1 MKKVFRKTVL
11 FWYILFFPLFYHC
24 TEPSVIGLEIQ
35 PPSDQLNLKF
45 TDTLTV
51 NAYTYREDSVR
62 TDNTL
67 YSLLGS
73 LNDPVF
79 GKSQASFCT
88 QINLPSS
95 NITFPDNVTVD
106 SMILSLV
113 VKGFYGNDKYINPLH
128 ISVYEVDDLIYPDS
142 SYFSFQTVQKKVLIG
157 SKSCFV
163 NIKDSVS
170 VDGST
175 LPPHIRIPLDKNLAK
190 RFIEDASNGSLA
202 NNTIFTDYFRGI
214 LLEAQPA
221 GFGGSI
227 YYFDLLSTAS
237 KITLYYHTP
246 SQNTSFSF
254 LINDQCARFN
264 MFTHDY
270 SSAHPDFSNQLS
282 NSGQASEKLYLQ
294 TRAGTKINI
303 SFPSIKQMNIPYNI
317 VVNKAE
323 LVFKIDQT
331 DVTNNIF
338 SVPSK
343 LTLVKYKEDG
353 SYVFIAD
360 QSSSTFGGDYDSVN
374 KEFRFNISKHI
385 QSIIKDNA
393 EDFGIA
399 LIVSGASTRADR
411 VVLNGML
418 SNDFKPKLRLTYTI
432 IN

>member
-1 MKKVFRKTVL
+1 
-11 FWYILFFPLFYHC
+11 
-24 TEPSVIGLEIQ
+24 
-35 PPSDQLNLKF
+35 
-45 TDTLTV
+45 
-51 NAYTYREDSVR
+51 
-62 TDNTL
+62 
-67 YSLLGS
+67 
-73 LNDPVF
+73 
-79 GKSQASFCT
+79 
-88 QINLPSS
+88 
-95 NITFPDNVTVD
+95 
-106 SMILSLV
+106 MILSLV

-128 ISVYEVDDLIYPDS
+128 IGVYEVEDLLYPDS
-142 SYFSFQTVQKKVLIG
+142 SYFSFQTVQKKSLIG

-163 NIKDSVS
+163 NIKDSVT

-202 NNTIFTDYFRGI
+202 NNSIFTDYFRGI
-214 LLEAQPA
+214 LVEAIPA
-221 GFGGSI
+221 GVGGSI

-270 SSAHPDFSNQLS
+270 FSAHPDFSNQLT
-282 NSGQASEKLYLQ
+282 NPGQASEKLYLQ

-303 SFPSIKQMNIPYNI
+303 SFPTIKQMNVPYSI

-323 LVFKIDQT
+323 LVFKIDQL

-385 QSIIKDNA
+385 QSIIKEDA

-399 LIVSGASTRADR
+399 LVVSGASTRADR

-418 SNDFKPKLRLTYTI
+418 SNDFKPKLRLTYTL